1 VVENYNRAKFKK
13 MSGFGDIV
21 FGSTRAMS
29 DDEDEEFEQIQE
41 YFYFFG
47 DFFSVY

>member
-1 VVENYNRAKFKK
+1 

-41 YFYFFG
+41 YFIFLVISFRLISSRTQQ
-47 DFFSVY
+47 FQTH